1 MVKEPDRSSGPSV
14 RWFAIG
20 LAGLSATAFVLT
32 AWILHDLQHEQA
44 ALAELIRDVPKGDM
58 TAAVELANDLRLQHR
73 LLLLLVLNILGTA
86 IAFAFVVRAYFS
98 SERSL
103 RDAKVL
109 ATDVRAS
116 IDAAL
121 ITTDRSGQLTSVN
134 PQGYALINLKPDCL
148 GMPLSEVD
156 SQHAALSA
164 MCSEVLAKHVNIR
177 NRDYSVMHQ
186 GHRRTLRAGCVLLRN
201 QRQEEIGTVVHVT
214 DITENALIEERLRR
228 MERYMGLGSLAVGL
242 QHEIRNPLSAL
253 SLHIQLL
260 REKLEGSTAGQGEV
274 AELLD
279 VLQQE
284 TARINAVLDGF
295 GNYASMRPTNRSPV
309 DLPALIE
316 RLARLLR
323 PQASQHNVEI
333 ELSLPKTQVRMVH
346 GDTVR
351 LEQMLL
357 NLALNG
363 LAAMPEGGRLSI
375 RLAENDEGVQIE
387 VADTGQGVPAT
398 VQSRIFDPYFTTR
411 PHGTGMGLPVSE
423 KIVRQ
428 HGGNIDFTSNTS
440 GTVFSISLPWEA
452 AEWTAS

>member
-1 MVKEPDRSSGPSV
+1 MVIEHERGRGPSA

-20 LAGLSATAFVLT
+20 LAGLSAIAFVLT
-32 AWILHDLQHEQA
+32 AWILYDLQHEQA

-58 TAAVELANDLRLQHR
+58 AAAVDLANDLRLQHR

-109 ATDVRAS
+109 ATDIRAS

-134 PQGYALINLKPDCL
+134 PQGYALIDLKPDCL
-148 GMPLSEVD
+148 GMPLSEVE
-156 SQHAALSA
+156 SQHATLGA
-164 MCSEVLAKHVNIR
+164 MCNEVLAKHVNIR

-201 QRQEEIGTVVHVT
+201 QSQEEIGTVVHVT
-214 DITENALIEERLRR
+214 DITENALIEDRMRR

-260 REKLEGSTAGQGEV
+260 REKLDGSAAGQGEV

-295 GNYASMRPTNRSPV
+295 GNYASMQPNSRSPV
-309 DLPALIE
+309 NIPVLIE

-333 ELSLPKTQVRMVH
+333 ELSLPNTSARMVH

-363 LAAMPEGGRLSI
+363 LAAMPDGGRLSI
-375 RLAENDEGVQIE
+375 RFTTDDEGVQIE
-387 VADTGQGVPAT
+387 VADTGQGVPTT

-411 PHGTGMGLPVSE
+411 PQGTGMGLPVSD

-428 HGGNIDFTSNTS
+428 HGGNIDFTSNSS
-440 GTVFSISLPWEA
+440 GTTFIISLPWEV
-452 AEWTAS
+452 AE

>member
-1 MVKEPDRSSGPSV
+1 
-14 RWFAIG
+14 
-20 LAGLSATAFVLT
+20 
-32 AWILHDLQHEQA
+32 
-44 ALAELIRDVPKGDM
+44 
-58 TAAVELANDLRLQHR
+58 
-73 LLLLLVLNILGTA
+73 
-86 IAFAFVVRAYFS
+86 
-98 SERSL
+98 
-103 RDAKVL
+103 
-109 ATDVRAS
+109 
-116 IDAAL
+116 
-121 ITTDRSGQLTSVN
+121 
-134 PQGYALINLKPDCL
+134 
-148 GMPLSEVD
+148 
-156 SQHAALSA
+156 
-164 MCSEVLAKHVNIR
+164 VLAKHVNIR

-260 REKLEGSTAGQGEV
+260 REKLEGSVAEQGDV

-284 TARINAVLDGF
+284 TARINEVLDGF
-295 GNYASMRPTNRSPV
+295 GNYASMQPTSRSPV
-309 DLPALIE
+309 NFPTLIE
-316 RLARLLR
+316 KLARLLR
-323 PQASQHNVEI
+323 PQASQQKVEI
-333 ELSLPKTQVRMVH
+333 DICVPHVPIRMVQ

-363 LAAMPEGGRLSI
+363 LAAMPEGGRLTI
-375 RLAENDEGVQIE
+375 RFTEDGDGVLIE
-387 VADTGQGVPAT
+387 VADTGQGVATT

-411 PHGTGMGLPVSE
+411 PHGTGMGLAVCD

-428 HGGNIDFTSNTS
+428 HGGNIDFVTSPS
-440 GTVFSISLPWEA
+440 GTVFSISLPGEV
-452 AEWTAS
+452 AS